1 MPKKKKTKKDTAP
14 QVRTQITE
22 SYLENLLKSKY
33 YDLYY
38 IFFIFLLTIILFNEF
53 VFSAKMLFSSDGIN
67 ASIYFREFFKEN
79 FGLFGSFPQ
88 WSQYIFGG
96 MPYVDAFHSD
106 IFYPLTMP
114 LKLLMPTPQAFG
126 WNMLLHVFLAGVTM
140 YYCARAFGLSKLASS
155 FAGIFY
161 MFAPYLVSMVQPGH
175 DGKMYVTALFPLT
188 MLFLER
194 GMNNGKFLDFTLLGA
209 AIGLL
214 ILTPHPQMSY
224 FALWAIGFYFG
235 FRIIMKLIEEKKI
248 QVIIKPSVFFV
259 SAVVLGLLISA
270 IQFYPSFK
278 YVKEFSPRS
287 EEEVMTAEK
296 EAIRYQYA
304 TSWSMNAEEL
314 KAQFVPNFCGS
325 NSTKIVA
332 GQRTH
337 DSQYWGKNAFKDNSE
352 YIGVLPLFFGLIG
365 VIFIRKKRTW
375 FFLGLGAFALVYALG
390 ASTPLFKIFY
400 HLIPNVK
407 HLRAPSMIMFIFSFS
422 FCLLAAYG
430 VNYIQTRLADESP
443 ERKKRFSVFCIIA
456 AGLYT
461 LGALLMSAGGEGVIK
476 AFKSMFN
483 SGMPDD
489 YILPRAFSNISD
501 ISIGLWIIALIL
513 ILSCLLLKVFADKK
527 VGVWAIAIIMFFGI
541 VDAWRMD
548 LKFITTDNPENYF
561 AEKNVVKMI
570 KSTDQP
576 YVDRVLNCDRGVLRS
591 SNYFAYHGIPM
602 MFGYH
607 GNQMKVYDQFWGRVG
622 KSNDH
627 SLQYQIYLNR
637 NDQNDSNN
645 GTLSWLNVPMMTIA
659 GVKYLVFDYGTRP
672 DGYNQYIKKLSTYQS
687 EKDDGLLLYENL
699 ESFGRCKLFHDYVV
713 IPDHEQAL
721 ELTHAFK
728 EGWKTRVILEAD
740 PGVEANPEVDT
751 VGEKAEIILYEP
763 NRIVIDTKLN
773 GDGLLYL
780 ADCYYPAWKAYVD
793 GERTEIILANST
805 FRAVPLKAGEHTVE
819 FKYQSSTFAQASI
832 LTSSSILFV
841 IVVIAFNLY
850 VRNKRRKDTL
860 E

>member
-1 MPKKKKTKKDTAP
+1 MPKKKKTKKATVP
-14 QVRTQITE
+14 PVGLRSSE
-22 SYLENLLKSKY
+22 SYLESLFKSRF

-38 IFFIFLLTIILFNEF
+38 IIFIFFLTIVLFNEF

-67 ASIYFREFFKEN
+67 ASIYFRKLWLEIFPN
-79 FGLFGSFPQ
+79 FT

-106 IFYPLTMP
+106 IWYPLTAP
-114 LKLLMPTPQAFG
+114 LKLLFGDNVPRAFG
-126 WNMLLHVFLAGVTM
+126 WNMILHVFLSGVTM
-140 YYCARAFGLSKLASS
+140 YYCARTFKLSKLASS
-155 FAGIFY
+155 FAGIFF

-235 FRIIMKLIEEKKI
+235 FRIIMKLIQEKRI
-248 QVIIKPSVFFV
+248 QAIFKPSVFFV
-259 SAVVLGLLISA
+259 GAVVLGLLISA

-287 EEEVMTAEK
+287 EEEVMTPEK
-296 EAIRYQYA
+296 ERERYMYA

-314 KAQFVPNFCGS
+314 EAQFIPNFCGS
-325 NSTKIVA
+325 NATRIEDGNRSHA
-332 GQRTH
+332 
-337 DSQYWGKNAFKDNSE
+337 SQYWGKNAFKDNSE
-352 YIGVLPLFFGLIG
+352 YIGVFPLFLGLIG
-365 VIFIRKKRTW
+365 IIFVRNKRTW
-375 FFLGLGAFALVYALG
+375 FFLGLAGFALVYALG

-430 VNYIQTRLADESP
+430 VNYIQTKLIEEKP
-443 ERKKRFSVFCIIA
+443 EKKKQFFIYCAIVS
-456 AGLYT
+456 GLYL
-461 LGALLMSAGGEGVIK
+461 LGALLMSAAGESVIK
-476 AFKSMFN
+476 TFKSMFN
-483 SGMPDD
+483 SGVPDD
-489 YILPRAFSNISD
+489 YLLPSAFANIKD
-501 ISIGLWIIALIL
+501 ISIGLWLLAAFL
-513 ILSCLLLKVFADKK
+513 ILSYFLLKMYANKK
-527 VGVWAIAIIMFFGI
+527 VGVWVVAIMMFFGI

-548 LKFITTDNPENYF
+548 FKFITTDDPASYF
-561 AEKNVVKMI
+561 AEKNVVRMI
-570 KSTDQP
+570 KSADQP
-576 YVDRVLNCDRGVLRS
+576 YVDRVLNCDRGILRS

-607 GNQMKVYDQFWGRVG
+607 GNQMKLYDQFWGRAG

-659 GVKYLVFDYGTRP
+659 GVKYLVFDYGTKP
-672 DGYNQYIKKLSTYQS
+672 DGYDQYITKISTYET
-687 EKDDGLLLYENL
+687 EKQDGLMLYENR

-713 IPDHEQAL
+713 ALDHDHAL
-721 ELTHAFK
+721 QMTHVFA

-740 PGVEANPEVDT
+740 PGIEKNPAADT
-751 VGEKAEIILYEP
+751 IGEKAEILSYDP
-763 NRIVIDTKLN
+763 NKIVISTKLN
-773 GDGLLYL
+773 SDGLLYL

-793 GERTEIILANST
+793 GEKTEIILANST
-805 FRAVPLKAGEHTVE
+805 FRVVPLKAGEHMVE
-819 FKYQSSTFAQASI
+819 FKYQSETFKQAS
-832 LTSSSILFV
+832 LMTGSSMLFV
-841 IVVIAFNLY
+841 IIVIAFNLY
-850 VRNKRRKDTL
+850 IHFKRRKDTL